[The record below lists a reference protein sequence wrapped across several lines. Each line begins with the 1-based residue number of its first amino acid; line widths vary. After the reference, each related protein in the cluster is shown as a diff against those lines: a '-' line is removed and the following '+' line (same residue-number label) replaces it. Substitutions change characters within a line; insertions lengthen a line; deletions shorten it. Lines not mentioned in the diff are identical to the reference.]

1 MRQIIFFSAMA
12 VMLAATSAC
21 SDLLDD
27 ESAEVSG
34 DWLIDRS
41 QVYDGGPGKDGIP
54 ALTSPA
60 LIELAGAGYL
70 TDNDLVV
77 LYKNGEDV
85 RIYPHAIL
93 NWHEIV
99 NDEVAGD
106 EVTISYCPLTGS
118 AIGHSRLL
126 GTGSNMQVTT
136 FGVSGLLFNNNLILY
151 DRLTDSNWS
160 QMQNRCVNGAF
171 TGQELENVVILE
183 TRLATARKL
192 YPNARVL
199 SNQTG
204 VYSSSQ
210 YDIYPYGSYRNDS
223 RLLFPVTNDDRTYPR
238 KERVLGVVVN
248 GQARAYRFP
257 AFADPGIVHGRLG
270 GKNIIVA
277 GDQSENYLIAFEAG
291 LSSGESRQFELLDKK
306 QWPDFMTDSDGNIY
320 NVFGEVVKGQQ
331 EGQRLKP
338 VLNYIAYW
346 FAWAAFYPDTEVFE

>member
-1 MRQIIFFSAMA
+1 MRQRIFLSAIA
-12 VMLAATSAC
+12 VMLLATSAC

-27 ESAEVSG
+27 DSAQVSG
-34 DWLIDRS
+34 EWLIDRS
-41 QVYDGGPGKDGIP
+41 QIFDGGPGKDGIP
-54 ALTSPA
+54 ALTNPPLVEFA
-60 LIELAGAGYL
+60 AAGYL
-70 TDNDLVV
+70 SDNDLVV
-77 LYKNGEDV
+77 LYKNGDDV

-99 NDEVAGD
+99 NDDVAGD

-118 AIGHSRLL
+118 AIGHSRAL
-126 GTGSNMQVTT
+126 GAGGNLQVTT
-136 FGVSGLLFNNNLILY
+136 FGVSGLLYNNNLILY

-160 QMQNRCVNGAF
+160 QMQNRCVNGVFA
-171 TGQELENVVILE
+171 GQELENVVILE

-204 VYSSSQ
+204 VYGSNQ
-210 YDIYPYGSYRNDS
+210 YDIYPYGSYRSDA
-223 RLLFPVTNDDRTYPR
+223 RLLFPVTHDDRTYPR

-248 GQARAYRFP
+248 GQARAYRSP
-257 AFADPGIVHGRLG
+257 AFADARIVHQQLG
-270 GKNIIVA
+270 GINIIVA
-277 GDQSENYLIAFEAG
+277 GEQSQNYMIAFQAG

-306 QWPDFMTDSDGNIY
+306 QWPDFMRDGEGNIY
-320 NVFGEVVKGQQ
+320 NIFGEVISGPD
-331 EGQRLKP
+331 EGQRLQP